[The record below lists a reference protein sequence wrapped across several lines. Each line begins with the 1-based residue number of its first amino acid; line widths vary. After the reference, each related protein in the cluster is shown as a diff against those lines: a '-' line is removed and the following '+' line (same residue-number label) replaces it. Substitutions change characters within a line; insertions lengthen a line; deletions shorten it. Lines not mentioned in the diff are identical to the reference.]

1 VLGRGRVG
9 VIEDSGSGVWGGQ
22 RVRRAWHA
30 AVLVLVLGAAWMALL
45 GAGRVGAGRGERFPA
60 GEPSRVTASAVVPQ
74 PVAPLLR
81 EARLTGKP
89 VQSTLLLFAAL
100 IAALLLGVRRHRW
113 PVAARANAAETPST
127 LLLTVRGRA
136 PPRLAA

>member
-1 VLGRGRVG
+1 VW
-9 VIEDSGSGVWGGQ
+9 IEQ

-30 AVLVLVLGAAWMALL
+30 AVLVLVLGAAWMALF
-45 GAGRVGAGRGERFPA
+45 GVGRGERFPA
-60 GEPSRVTASAVVPQ
+60 GEPSRVTASAAAPQ

-81 EARLTGKP
+81 EARPAGKS
-89 VQSTLLLFAAL
+89 VQSALLLFAAL

-113 PVAARANAAETPST
+113 PVAARTSAAAIPST